1 MFHSKTINNEQNYP
15 ISKENLTMKQC
26 IMIDGVEVQY
36 AIETKAILTVLGSV
50 YIYRPVTFIDTLHIV
65 YLGLQRNY
73 GYTFDEFQMA
83 VRKGQI
89 RASKKRGHYPLN
101 VATLRIRN
109 RVKYINR
116 KFTQS
121 KNGK

>member
-1 MFHSKTINNEQNYP
+1 
-15 ISKENLTMKQC
+15 MKQC

-89 RASKKRGHYPLN
+89 RASKKRGYYPLN

>member
-1 MFHSKTINNEQNYP
+1 MFHSKTFNNEQNYP

-89 RASKKRGHYPLN
+89 RASKKEDI
-101 VATLRIRN
+101 IRS
-109 RVKYINR
+109 
-116 KFTQS
+116 T
-121 KNGK
+121 

>member
-1 MFHSKTINNEQNYP
+1 
-15 ISKENLTMKQC
+15 MKQC

-36 AIETKAILTVLGSV
+36 TIETKAILTVLGSV

-89 RASKKRGHYPLN
+89 RASKKKR
-101 VATLRIRN
+101 TLSAQRSNIAN
-109 RVKYINR
+109 PK
-116 KFTQS
+116 QS
-121 KNGK
+121 QIHQQKVHTI